1 MQELFRKARQNRV
14 FQDVVEQIQDAVL
27 EGRLRPGDRLPAERE
42 LGTLFGVS
50 RGTLREAL
58 RVLEQKGLI
67 EIRLGVGGGVVIRDA
82 GSGPL
87 SESLT
92 LLMRSQKVSLEHL
105 AEFREEVEGAVTALA
120 AVRADQKDKKRL
132 WELLEQAGAHCQA
145 GIDQWDD
152 FVRTDEQIHTAISQI
167 AQNPL
172 YAMILQTIHD
182 NIHRYYDRFL
192 PVDPVLLKENYQD
205 LCDIVEA
212 VNAQDPERAR
222 EVAGEHVRRFYRHMT
237 TRKREKPKDAAA
249 RFPRSP
255 ER

>member
-1 MQELFRKARQNRV
+1 MQDLFRKARQNRV

-67 EIRLGVGGGVVIRDA
+67 EIRLGVGGGAVVQDA

-87 SESLT
+87 SESLI

-120 AVRADQKDKKRL
+120 ARRADREDMKRL
-132 WELLEQAGAHCQA
+132 RDLLEQAGTYCEA
-145 GIDQWDD
+145 GIAQWDE
-152 FVRTDEQIHTAISQI
+152 FVRTDERMHMTISQI
-167 AQNPL
+167 ARNPL
-172 YAMILQTIHD
+172 YAIILQTIHD
-182 NIHRYYDRFL
+182 NIHRYYNRFL
-192 PVDPVLLKENYQD
+192 PVAPDIIKENYQD
-205 LCDIVEA
+205 LSDIVAAVEA
-212 VNAQDPERAR
+212 HDAERAR
-222 EVAGEHVRRFYRHMT
+222 RVAAEHVRRFYEHMAARRQGTLEDAFSRT
-237 TRKREKPKDAAA
+237 TRA
-249 RFPRSP
+249 S
-255 ER
+255 

>member
-27 EGRLRPGDRLPAERE
+27 EGRLQPGDRLPAERE
-42 LGTLFGVS
+42 LGSLFGVS

-120 AVRADQKDKKRL
+120 AERAGSEDKKHLRS
-132 WELLEQAGAHCQA
+132 LLDQARMHCEA
-145 GIDQWDD
+145 GIARWDD
-152 FVRTDEQIHTAISQI
+152 FVRTDEQIHTVISQI
-167 AQNPL
+167 ARNPL
-172 YAMILQTIHD
+172 YAIILKTIHD
-182 NIHRYYDRFL
+182 NIHRYYDQFL
-192 PVDPVLLKENYQD
+192 PVAPVLLQENYQD
-205 LCDIVEA
+205 LCDIVAA
-212 VNAQDPERAR
+212 VEAQDAEQAR
-222 EVAGEHVRRFYRHMT
+222 QVASEHVRRFCRHMT
-237 TRKREKPKDAAA
+237 RRSSHEPTDAQGQ
-249 RFPRSP
+249 
-255 ER
+255 